1 MAETGRTELERE
13 YVINVREQVMKV
25 PIYRRAK
32 KAILTIKEFLA
43 KHMHVENRDVRKVK
57 IDKWLNQ
64 EVWFK
69 GIKKPLMRVK
79 VKVKK
84 IDGIIYAELAEIP
97 EQIKWLVEKDKKLK
111 QEAKQAEEASKQE
124 PAKEEKKE
132 ETAEEKL
139 EEKEKEKA
147 TQKAGFKAQKQ
158 EAKQEKHTSKQQ
170 NVKINRMA
178 MQK

>member
-1 MAETGRTELERE
+1 MVEEGVVELERE
-13 YVINVREQVMKV
+13 YVINVRRQVMKC

-64 EVWFK
+64 EMWFR

-79 VKVKK
+79 VKAKK
-84 IDGIIYAELAEIP
+84 INGIVYAELAEIP
-97 EQIKWLVEKDKKLK
+97 EQIKWLVEKDKKAALEATQGTKEEK
-111 QEAKQAEEASKQE
+111 QEKTEETT
-124 PAKEEKKE
+124 EEKKE
-132 ETAEEKL
+132 EE
-139 EEKEKEKA
+139 EKEKA
-147 TQKAGFKAQKQ
+147 TQEAGLKENKAKANQV
-158 EAKQEKHTSKQQ
+158 KHTSREK

-178 MQK
+178 MQR

>member
-1 MAETGRTELERE
+1 MVEEESKVELERE
-13 YVINVREQVMKV
+13 YIINVRKQVMKC

-32 KAILTIKEFLA
+32 KAIRTIKEFLA
-43 KHMHVENRDVRKVK
+43 KHMKVENRDIRKVK

-69 GIKKPLMRVK
+69 GIKKPLMKVK
-79 VKVKK
+79 VKAKK
-84 IDGIIYAELAEIP
+84 IDGIVYAELAEIP
-97 EQIKWLVEKDKKLK
+97 EQIRWLVEKDKKQA
-111 QEAKQAEEASKQE
+111 QEAKKEV
-124 PAKEEKKE
+124 KEEKKE
-132 ETAEEKL
+132 ETQTEEEKK

-147 TQKAGFKAQKQ
+147 TQEAGLKENKA

-178 MQK
+178 MQR